1 MAALSIQ
8 DYLAVSDQILMMTV
22 VFPASW
28 YDVDHY
34 NVYKF
39 KLKRET
45 KQQTHA
51 PNCLVIGHIV
61 E

>member
-1 MAALSIQ
+1 MVPLSIQ
-8 DYLAVSDQILMMTV
+8 DYLAVSDQTLMITV

-34 NVYKF
+34 NVYNF
-39 KLKRET
+39 KLKRQT

-51 PNCLVIGHIV
+51 PNCSVM
-61 E
+61 